1 MRMSPLMTC
10 RYSYGIVIAFTT
22 VTAVLD
28 AVELI
33 MYSTH
38 GLLPSMYLAS
48 NATKFALW
56 FIYFVLSVK
65 TAFDFRIFSTS
76 IIVCV
81 LLL

>member
-1 MRMSPLMTC
+1 
-10 RYSYGIVIAFTT
+10 
-22 VTAVLD
+22 
-28 AVELI
+28 
-33 MYSTH
+33 
-38 GLLPSMYLAS
+38 MYLAS